1 MKNHSANT
9 LAIAA
14 AFAGLLGGTAARL
27 NAQPA
32 QQGSNSTVSASSSN
46 PGVLLVAQNQPVPD
60 TTKHSCKGKNDCKG
74 QGGGKDPGKND
85 CKGKGGCATD
95 GSTPPKAS

>member
-32 QQGSNSTVSASSSN
+32 QQGSSTSAVTASSN
-46 PGVLLVAQNQPVPD
+46 RGVLVVAQNQPAPD
-60 TTKHSCKGKNDCKG
+60 TAKHSCKGKNDCKG
-74 QGGGKDPGKND
+74 QGGGPNPGKND

>member
-32 QQGSNSTVSASSSN
+32 QQGSSSAVSVTSN
-46 PGVLLVAQNQPVPD
+46 AGTLLIAQNNPPA

-74 QGGGKDPGKND
+74 QGGGPDPGKND

>member
-32 QQGSNSTVSASSSN
+32 QQGSNSAVSVSSN
-46 PGVLLVAQNQPVPD
+46 AGTLLIAQNNPPD

-74 QGGGKDPGKND
+74 QGGGPDPGKND

>member
-14 AFAGLLGGTAARL
+14 AFAGLLGGTTTRL
-27 NAQPA
+27 HAQPTP
-32 QQGSNSTVSASSSN
+32 QGSNSTVSASTH
-46 PGVLLVAQNQPVPD
+46 PGVMLVAQNQPAPQ
-60 TTKHSCKGKNDCKG
+60 TGKHSCKGKNDCKG
-74 QGGGKDPGKND
+74 QGGGKDAGKND

-95 GSTPPKAS
+95 GSTPPKVS